1 MNQKYANVLALELAI
16 YQVHDQGYDP
26 IEKISAFWNK
36 YDLSTIQNT
45 LNMLLKKSA
54 DRWPI
59 DNVLEL
65 CHRQVFAIDL
75 MALLIA
81 YFHVHKEYIDIS
93 KLDYSDAETTLSS
106 LDELEITKR
115 IHEFFNRIGDK
126 S

>member
-65 CHRQVFAIDL
+65 CHKQVFAVDL